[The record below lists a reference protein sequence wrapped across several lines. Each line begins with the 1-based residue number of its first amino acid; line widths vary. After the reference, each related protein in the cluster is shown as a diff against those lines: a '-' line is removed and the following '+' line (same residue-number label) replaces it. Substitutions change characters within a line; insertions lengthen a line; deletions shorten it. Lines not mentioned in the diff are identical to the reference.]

1 LATEDKPEKDEKPTE
16 KKPSLTKTPM
26 YSAMNAARYARQ
38 ELIKAINAE
47 EKTQLICYT
56 AGEDTEINRGD
67 VIGFVEMLH
76 NIAQNTPIDLML
88 TTGGG
93 DVDACE
99 KLVKL
104 IAAKKLDQPLRVI
117 VPNLAKSAG
126 TLMLLGAD
134 RIIMSDSSEI
144 GMIDPQFRL
153 GDGRGN
159 DLWYSVT
166 EYLHALE
173 EHTEA
178 LRKNKDD
185 PVALLMLDS
194 FDARTVKKF
203 QGIRDRVR
211 VFAEGQLK
219 RQGAKSST
227 ISHILMSSAKW
238 KTHGHPIDHADAKEI
253 GLPVDYVP
261 SHEPRWQRY
270 WNLYCLQDLET
281 KPNKKLFES
290 AYASQLVEE
299 SA

>member
-1 LATEDKPEKDEKPTE
+1 MATEDKPKKDEKPAE

-56 AGEDTEINRGD
+56 AGEDTEIDRSD

-144 GMIDPQFRL
+144 GMIDPQFPMR
-153 GDGRGN
+153 DGRGN
-159 DLWYSVT
+159 EFMYSVMA
-166 EYLHALE
+166 YLDAFA
-173 EHTEA
+173 EHTDA
-178 LRKNKDD
+178 LRRKADD
-185 PVALLMLDS
+185 QVAILMLDS
-194 FDARTVKKF
+194 FDARTVRKF

-211 VFAEGQLK
+211 MFAEGQLN
-219 RQGAKSST
+219 RQGAKSSA
-227 ISHILMSSAKW
+227 ISHILMSSTRW

-253 GLPVDYVP
+253 GLPIDYVP
-261 SHEPRWQRY
+261 SHDARWLRY